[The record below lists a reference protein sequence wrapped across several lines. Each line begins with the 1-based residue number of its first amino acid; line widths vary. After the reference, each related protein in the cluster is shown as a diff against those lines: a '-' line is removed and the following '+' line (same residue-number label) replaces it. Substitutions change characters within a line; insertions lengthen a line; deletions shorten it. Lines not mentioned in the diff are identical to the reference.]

1 MLGCPGFG
9 VLGVL
14 PPLCDLICLG
24 MAPYSTPYAR
34 LFNVYNSPVGV
45 HQLVSHPAAYSNI
58 KESRVINIQYYPK

>member
-34 LFNVYNSPVGV
+34 LLYITLQVILITTNAKKSL
-45 HQLVSHPAAYSNI
+45 LV
-58 KESRVINIQYYPK
+58 VICY